1 MIVVFGSINVD
12 LVFEAPALPRAG
24 ETVLAPDYRALPGGK
39 GANQALAARRAGA
52 LVSMYGCVGRD
63 GFAATALE
71 LLDRDGVDLSG
82 LARSDRATGCAAVC
96 VDPSGE
102 NQIVVAS
109 GANRDARADDVPDTV
124 LHSDTTVV
132 LQLEVDLG
140 EIAALIA
147 RARDEGARVVLNAA
161 PAAKMPEAALAAL
174 DVLIV
179 NRIEATMLAGA
190 LGSSEPDPVAAARWL
205 AERSDC
211 LTVVTLGGDGAV
223 AFGAGEAWGID
234 ALAIEPRDTTGAGDT
249 FAGVFAA
256 ALDDGA
262 PVADALAH
270 ASVAAGLACLEI
282 GAQQSIP
289 TAAMIEARLGEL
301 APARRL

>member
-1 MIVVFGSINVD
+1 M
-12 LVFEAPALPRAG
+12 
-24 ETVLAPDYRALPGGK
+24 
-39 GANQALAARRAGA
+39 
-52 LVSMYGCVGRD
+52 
-63 GFAATALE
+63 
-71 LLDRDGVDLSG
+71 
-82 LARSDRATGCAAVC
+82 
-96 VDPSGE
+96 
-102 NQIVVAS
+102 
-109 GANRDARADDVPDTV
+109 
-124 LHSDTTVV
+124 
-132 LQLEVDLG
+132 
-140 EIAALIA
+140 
-147 RARDEGARVVLNAA
+147 
-161 PAAKMPEAALAAL
+161 
-174 DVLIV
+174 
-179 NRIEATMLAGA
+179 
-190 LGSSEPDPVAAARWL
+190 
-205 AERSDC
+205 
-211 LTVVTLGGDGAV
+211 VTLGGDGAV